1 MLMQKNKIRGLSVSY
16 PIFEEVRYRK
26 LLLALVNEIKSY
38 VIKLIP
44 GNKQFLFSF
53 NAARRQDGIVE
64 DLEHILDS
72 LKFYASYKVAQ
83 VIKALTAQASR
94 VNVFNN
100 RAVANSLRL
109 PAPTTTL
116 TQPKIITNELSM
128 WVAENSRLIKTI
140 PERLLDRVEAVV
152 YDAIRSGE
160 SPASLSN
167 NLQKVFNITKNR
179 ANIIARDQ
187 IAKLQGNLT
196 RARNLALGITQYQWL
211 TSRDE
216 RVRHSHEVLESKIC
230 SWNNEDIYKK
240 SEQDR
245 SWKKRTSIAGVTKHP
260 GQDILC
266 RFTSLAIIGG
276 LT

>member
-1 MLMQKNKIRGLSVSY
+1 MQKNKILGSGVSY
-16 PIFEEVRYRK
+16 PIFEEARYRK

-53 NAARRQDGIVE
+53 NTARRKDGIVE
-64 DLEHILDS
+64 DLERILDS

-83 VIKALTAQASR
+83 VIKALTAQATR

-109 PAPTTTL
+109 PVASATL

-140 PERLLDRVEAVV
+140 PERLLDRVESVV

-160 SPASLSN
+160 SPASLAR

-179 ANIIARDQ
+179 AKIIARDQ

-196 RARNLALGITQYQWL
+196 RTRNLALGITQYQWL

-230 SWNNEDIYKK
+230 SWTDEDIYKK

-260 GQDILC
+260 GQDIMC
-266 RFTSLAIIGG
+266 RCTSLAIIGG
-276 LT
+276 LA

>member
-1 MLMQKNKIRGLSVSY
+1 MQKNKILGSGVSY
-16 PIFEEVRYRK
+16 PIFEEARYRK

-53 NAARRQDGIVE
+53 NAARRQDGVVE
-64 DLEHILDS
+64 DLERILDS
-72 LKFYASYKVAQ
+72 LKFYASYKAAQ
-83 VIKALTAQASR
+83 VIKALTAQATR

-116 TQPKIITNELSM
+116 TQPKIITNELGM

-140 PERLLDRVEAVV
+140 PEQLLYRAESAV

-179 ANIIARDQ
+179 AKIIARDQ
-187 IAKLQGNLT
+187 IAKLNGNLT

-230 SWNNEDIYKK
+230 SWNNDTLYKNEPN
-240 SEQDR
+240 SS

-260 GQDILC
+260 GQDIMC
-266 RFTSLAIIGG
+266 RCTSLAIIGG